1 MVALLNGVNE
11 KSENIGARRLYTV
24 MEKLLEAVSYTA
36 SDMGGQ
42 SILVDV
48 EYVQT
53 HIGHLVGDSDLSK
66 YIL

>member
-1 MVALLNGVNE
+1 
-11 KSENIGARRLYTV
+11 

-36 SDMGGQ
+36 TDMGGQ

>member
-1 MVALLNGVNE
+1 
-11 KSENIGARRLYTV
+11 

-36 SDMGGQ
+36 TDMGGQ

-48 EYVQT
+48 DYVQT